1 MAEET
6 TETQKPQITGSVRI
20 GKDVYKAGMEEKLA
34 KKATAKQLEHL
45 ASQGV
50 ISGDW
55 PIQKKAPVETA
66 PTGGSEPKEPPT
78 GKEK

>member
-45 ASQGV
+45 ASQRRPSKPLLRV
-50 ISGDW
+50 DRN
-55 PIQKKAPVETA
+55 QKNRQRAKKNK
-66 PTGGSEPKEPPT
+66 SRH
-78 GKEK
+78 